1 MPQVF
6 ISYRRS
12 DTGMA
17 AGRLR
22 EALVRHFGEH
32 QIFRDRERVKPGED
46 WTEVVR
52 GALGDDTIVLALI
65 GAGWVTERDA
75 AGQRL
80 IDSGDKGNRVE
91 LEITLQVQEQKLHI
105 VPVLVDRALMPTSQ
119 ELPPSLR
126 RLTNISA
133 LELRDGDW
141 DRDVQRVIATLER
154 EGVAPP
160 PPPKK
165 PPDWWAI
172 AVRILFTAVASVF
185 LATVVIVATQITL
198 GWTFNSSQ
206 TWLLVLIIFGITIL
220 AAQRLAR
227 RREKNIN
234 ART

>member
-12 DTGMA
+12 DTRMA

-32 QIFRDRERVKPGED
+32 QIFRDRESVKPGED

-52 GALGDDTIVLALI
+52 GALRGETIVLALI
-65 GAGWVTERDA
+65 GADWVRKRDD

-91 LEITLQVQEQKLHI
+91 LEIALAQGLRI
-105 VPVLVDRALMPTSQ
+105 FPVLVDPAVMPTSQ

-141 DRDVQRVIATLER
+141 GKDVQHVIATLER
-154 EGVAPP
+154 EGVAPLQGTP
-160 PPPKK
+160 PWGKR
-165 PPDWWAI
+165 
-172 AVRILFTAVASVF
+172 AVRILLTAVASLI
-185 LATVVIVATQITL
+185 LATIVIVATELTL
-198 GWTFNSSQ
+198 GWKFDTPQ

-220 AAQRLAR
+220 AAQRRAR